1 MGQIC
6 CPKTQQVV
14 AQEIETER
22 EITFPSYS
30 SKADKDFFKLETN
43 YNLLRDMSFADYVM
57 SLTQFSMSNATVP
70 DDYSNRPKS
79 YSKNA
84 PYYNE
89 SLTSDLFQSF
99 IENKV
104 LKHPQI
110 YTKAGENETLAG
122 IFKQNLLYIQKG
134 LITKIESHKKTQNI
148 EPDKESFKK
157 SHAMAIGLIYC
168 SGSNVSKVKF
178 LFNLFQDNDQL
189 TQSDAFKDFLLGLF
203 LIPSYSL
210 LFARNKLV
218 SQPEIGEFPKERMKE
233 LLDCCELKDSVNL
246 VEVICKEIFV
256 SAQGLRYSQF
266 KELFERRENSLGW
279 MISAKG
285 IRENLEKNNV

>member
-6 CPKTQQVV
+6 CPKSQQVV
-14 AQEIETER
+14 AQEIETEK
-22 EITFPSYS
+22 EITFPAFN
-30 SKADKDFFKLETN
+30 SKGDKDFSKLETN

-57 SLTQFSMSNATVP
+57 SLTQFSMDNATVP

-79 YSKNA
+79 YSRSA

-89 SLTSDLFQSF
+89 HLSSDLFQSF
-99 IENKV
+99 IENKI

-122 IFKQNLLYIQKG
+122 IFKQNLLNIQKG
-134 LITKIESHKKTQNI
+134 LITKLDSHKKAQNL
-148 EPDKESFKK
+148 EPDKECFKK

-168 SGSNVSKVKF
+168 SGSNVSKVRF
-178 LFNLFQDNDQL
+178 LFNLFQENDSL
-189 TQSDAFKDFLLGLF
+189 APSEEFKDFLLSLF

-210 LFARNKLV
+210 LYSRNKLA
-218 SQPEIGEFPKERMKE
+218 SQSEIGEFPKDKMKE

-246 VEVICKEIFV
+246 VEVACKEIFI
-256 SAQGLRYSQF
+256 SEQGIRYSQF
-266 KELFERRENSLGW
+266 KELFERKESSLGW
-279 MISAKG
+279 ILTAKG